1 MNANEQK
8 PASLRRGVFWS
19 LLSFTGARAV
29 TFLAMLVLARLL
41 SPSEFG
47 VLAAVLAFVTLL
59 EMISDLGM
67 KATVIYEAEKGV
79 SSRVQTAFT
88 LNLIFTIA
96 LTIVAVALAPL
107 IAQFFGAE
115 SETILFRLAALDLLL
130 VGLGN
135 INDALLLRDMD
146 FRRRTIPVVAGS
158 IVRATVTIAL
168 AASGL
173 GASALVVGFIAGT
186 AAQTLTLWVVRPFR
200 PDFTVQRAAVR
211 SIVTYG
217 GWASALQVQAA
228 IGQRL
233 DVAVVGGALGSLALG
248 LYTVASR
255 IPELVVGSVAWNLSI
270 VAFPALSQRRDR
282 DDNSL
287 MDTTLNLIRYSALF
301 GVTISAWLAV
311 IAPALVVVLFSSKWA
326 EAGEVMEPLAITFG
340 LACIVFPLGDTFKA
354 LGRQPTMVAVN
365 AVFFP
370 AVIGAMLLAAPA
382 GILAVAQARLAVDVV
397 RVVVWFVLI
406 SRALDLRLIR
416 TASMLR
422 PALAATAGVVVAGLA
437 VRSALPDPTLGPL
450 IATAAASAM
459 GGALTLYL
467 FARTEFVE
475 LRHLVGGRLRGLPFI
490 PKRWAPGP
498 ASGAG

>member
-1 MNANEQK
+1 M
-8 PASLRRGVFWS
+8 
-19 LLSFTGARAV
+19 
-29 TFLAMLVLARLL
+29 
-41 SPSEFG
+41 
-47 VLAAVLAFVTLL
+47 
-59 EMISDLGM
+59 
-67 KATVIYEAEKGV
+67 
-79 SSRVQTAFT
+79 
-88 LNLIFTIA
+88 
-96 LTIVAVALAPL
+96 
-107 IAQFFGAE
+107 
-115 SETILFRLAALDLLL
+115 
-130 VGLGN
+130 
-135 INDALLLRDMD
+135 
-146 FRRRTIPVVAGS
+146 
-158 IVRATVTIAL
+158 
-168 AASGL
+168 
-173 GASALVVGFIAGT
+173 
-186 AAQTLTLWVVRPFR
+186 
-200 PDFTVQRAAVR
+200 
-211 SIVTYG
+211 
-217 GWASALQVQAA
+217 
-228 IGQRL
+228 
-233 DVAVVGGALGSLALG
+233 
-248 LYTVASR
+248 
-255 IPELVVGSVAWNLSI
+255 GSVAWNLSI

-311 IAPALVVVLFSSKWA
+311 IAPALVVVLFSSKSA

-467 FARTEFVE
+467 FARTEFVGAPPPRRGPPSRSPLHPE
-475 LRHLVGGRLRGLPFI
+475 ALGAGTRLRGRLG
-490 PKRWAPGP
+490 APGKRRQRPEP
-498 ASGAG
+498 ARDAGRIRWW